1 MDVPCETLLGDAV
14 ATVQGRLGTVNSV
27 NVARLIMQTVTFFFA
42 TARLAFPDPQGPA
55 HEVVFYVPSG
65 AAGHAA
71 AGCVAVRCGLPVKIV
86 ACNNANGAL
95 HAFLNPLTPGQL
107 RAPAPRQTNSPAMD
121 ISMPYA
127 ESLGS
132 VIVFVSSSALASPAC
147 IDHAFLS
154 VAFFVLVTAT
164 TLSGCWPWP
173 EAQPRMCWRS

>member
-127 ESLGS
+127 ESL
-132 VIVFVSSSALASPAC
+132 
-147 IDHAFLS
+147 
-154 VAFFVLVTAT
+154 
-164 TLSGCWPWP
+164 
-173 EAQPRMCWRS
+173 